1 LGINKKT
8 SSLAQKLSA
17 LPETEVT
24 TLNFEISDLNGNS
37 LSCQCTEA
45 DAVATILAL
54 LSFQGDEL
62 MLDTDDWREYDWHTG
77 KDTYTAREIV
87 ENDLDSTGVEV
98 HFETYTDISSLV
110 TSGAWIVKDDHA
122 YCIAHW
128 PSGKARKH
136 CKRRGDFTQARK
148 LHPVW
153 LDKLKQLESL
163 GH

>member
-1 LGINKKT
+1 MNHTHLM
-8 SSLAQKLSA
+8 
-17 LPETEVT
+17 T
-24 TLNFEISDLNGNS
+24 TLNFEIIDKNGN
-37 LSCQCTEA
+37 LKNCQCPEA

-54 LSFQGDEL
+54 LGFQGDEL
-62 MLDTDDWREYDWHTG
+62 MLDTDDWRHYDWYTG
-77 KDTYTAREIV
+77 EDTYTARKII
-87 ENDLDSTGVEV
+87 ENDLDSMGSEV
-98 HFETYTDISSLV
+98 HFESYTDISSLV
-110 TSGAWIVKDDHA
+110 ANGAWLVRNNHA

-163 GH
+163 GRQLSRIG